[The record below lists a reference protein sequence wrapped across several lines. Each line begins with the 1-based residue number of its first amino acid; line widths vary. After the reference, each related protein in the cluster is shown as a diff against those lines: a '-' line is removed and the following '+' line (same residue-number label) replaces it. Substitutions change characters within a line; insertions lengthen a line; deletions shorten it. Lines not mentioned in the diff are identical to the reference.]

1 MATSSPPSSPP
12 SSLED
17 QGRST
22 ELGPQVVPS
31 AQVPKLE
38 MDISAGNIS
47 ISPNLPYYAI
57 PLDMDVDL
65 HSSPSDCGDSFYS
78 TSIGLP
84 AAISYRTSI
93 PWTLSNGEKK
103 SYDRIFQ
110 TWDQLSTGFFQ
121 GSLAPEAFSYSG
133 LSAEDLANI
142 WGLVDIHDR
151 GALNRVEFR
160 LAMGLI
166 YRRIHG
172 MSVPDQLPPEFLQ
185 ELSSGSATVFAP
197 TNLSDVMGSEFLTE
211 VFPVEPEIAMED
223 IDHSKASDTI
233 QPSVHFQSEMNK
245 AEEELARL
253 DHEIRLLTEALDSQ
267 TLSSSRPSP
276 PPPGPSP
283 PPRKP
288 PSLPRLPL
296 PKSLPPLPLSD
307 SPILPALPRGNLDGD
322 LDALENRVDELLN
335 KLDQFSLEQSPKDED
350 TGRDEGRRLLKERL
364 VILLTEELSNMKERM
379 KSQESTNTNAQL
391 SRQIL
396 PRTPKPPPTPPP
408 ISPPGT
414 LPPPPPSPPLPP
426 LVCSPPPRP
435 APSAHISATPT
446 KRRPP
451 PPPPSHPP
459 SIAVTDLI
467 EAIKAGKKL
476 RPTSTVVKRG
486 TFPTGKVL
494 EDGNAA
500 AAPVTDFDTDFDIPT
515 SATRSSGTHPPHP
528 PMFSPVTPSS
538 TDGFHLRAIE
548 AGKQL
553 RSTKTMVNSGSFSL
567 GKVLEDES
575 WNGVPSTPS
584 LLGRGSGSSVPVAG
598 ASRSS
603 LLQDIRAGRELQ
615 PAVMVV
621 KGGVCPL
628 GRVSQDGDVAGH
640 TRADSDLNV
649 TLDIQPRV
657 SLSYPPVPTAETAA
671 STSNVLDDDSDSE
684 YVIV

>member
-1 MATSSPPSSPP
+1 MTQNYGYLLQ
-12 SSLED
+12 LETL
-17 QGRST
+17 GARLLAGEARSIFGC
-22 ELGPQVVPS
+22 LNS
-31 AQVPKLE
+31 AQRLPAQIQFVIERYKA
-38 MDISAGNIS
+38 IYSIS
-47 ISPNLPYYAI
+47 IYALVSRGLIATLKPILYNLA
-57 PLDMDVDL
+57 
-65 HSSPSDCGDSFYS
+65 FY
-78 TSIGLP
+78 LEF
-84 AAISYRTSI
+84 
-93 PWTLSNGEKK
+93 LN
-103 SYDRIFQ
+103 
-110 TWDQLSTGFFQ
+110 Q

-172 MSVPDQLPPEFLQ
+172 IPCLHHVHLHTSGPITSSTKTSIIATSPSPKITSTLTTFR
-185 ELSSGSATVFAP
+185 LSNTACSAT
-197 TNLSDVMGSEFLTE
+197 
-211 VFPVEPEIAMED
+211 
-223 IDHSKASDTI
+223 
-233 QPSVHFQSEMNK
+233 
-245 AEEELARL
+245 
-253 DHEIRLLTEALDSQ
+253 
-267 TLSSSRPSP
+267 
-276 PPPGPSP
+276 
-283 PPRKP
+283 
-288 PSLPRLPL
+288 
-296 PKSLPPLPLSD
+296 
-307 SPILPALPRGNLDGD
+307 GNLDGD

-414 LPPPPPSPPLPP
+414 LPPPPPW
-426 LVCSPPPRP
+426 
-435 APSAHISATPT
+435 I
-446 KRRPP
+446 
-451 PPPPSHPP
+451 
-459 SIAVTDLI
+459 
-467 EAIKAGKKL
+467 
-476 RPTSTVVKRG
+476 
-486 TFPTGKVL
+486 
-494 EDGNAA
+494 
-500 AAPVTDFDTDFDIPT
+500 
-515 SATRSSGTHPPHP
+515 
-528 PMFSPVTPSS
+528 
-538 TDGFHLRAIE
+538 HLRAIE

-575 WNGVPSTPS
+575 RNGVPSTPS
-584 LLGRGSGSSVPVAG
+584 LLGRGSGSSVPVA
-598 ASRSS
+598 
-603 LLQDIRAGRELQ
+603 DIRAGRELQ

-671 STSNVLDDDSDSE
+671 STPNVLDDDSDSE